1 MISTGRACPV
11 TMTYFHVPG
20 WIVRHNV
27 RQRKNR
33 YRPFLLEQTTGSVAF
48 IHSVGSVFCCQSC
61 KGFTLPDVASVA
73 AGALRKREQIDC
85 RIRGYNP
92 LLQVRL
98 SLQER
103 TLSAI
108 SATISRVMFP
118 HIVPRA
124 HAGHAPESTCEVRG
138 VGIAWQAG
146 DVDNAVVCIL
156 HEIDGC
162 FITQFGK

>member
-61 KGFTLPDVASVA
+61 KGFALPDVASVA
-73 AGALRKREQIDC
+73 AGALRKREQIEY

-92 LLQVRL
+92 LLQVHL
-98 SLQER
+98 LLQER
-103 TLSAI
+103 TLCAIRSRITREVVAGIPSGSRRPCAGKYVRSAWGRN
-108 SATISRVMFP
+108 SL
-118 HIVPRA
+118 
-124 HAGHAPESTCEVRG
+124 AGWRCR
-138 VGIAWQAG
+138 
-146 DVDNAVVCIL
+146 
-156 HEIDGC
+156 
-162 FITQFGK
+162 